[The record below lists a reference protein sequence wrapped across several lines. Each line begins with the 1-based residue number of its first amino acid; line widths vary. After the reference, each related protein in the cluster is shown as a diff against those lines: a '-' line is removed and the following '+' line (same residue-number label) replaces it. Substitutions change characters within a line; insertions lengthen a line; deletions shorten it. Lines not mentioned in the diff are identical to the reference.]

1 MNANT
6 GIDWA
11 GVSEVVRPHSLVP
24 KRVHLVKQ
32 CHQWVVK
39 SCQNTPMELN
49 NETLNVALKDAAS
62 LVLLR
67 ERAVGLDDP
76 SLEVFLLKRHSA
88 SKVLGGAY
96 VFPGGKLD
104 AQDLS
109 AMPRGLVD
117 QDGDVLHAQLAEQ
130 TTSQALGVALFVAAL
145 REAYEECGVL
155 WIKSQDGLERVRPW
169 VKTKDDLRA
178 LTKSGVDF
186 LAALERLQLQLDTQ
200 ALVPWSRWITPQRP
214 TVSTQRFDA
223 RFFLGLLPELEEAA
237 HDQIETT
244 HSAWFTPQEALQA
257 YVRGDI
263 ELAAPQIMC
272 LLELKQFKSAR
283 AAWTAAKHAQPLFI
297 EPQSLDDH
305 GRRGVCFPG
314 DELHPVKV
322 KALSGPTRLW
332 FSNGQFQPE
341 SGLDSLTTHY

>member
-1 MNANT
+1 
-6 GIDWA
+6 
-11 GVSEVVRPHSLVP
+11 
-24 KRVHLVKQ
+24 
-32 CHQWVVK
+32 
-39 SCQNTPMELN
+39 
-49 NETLNVALKDAAS
+49 
-62 LVLLR
+62 
-67 ERAVGLDDP
+67 
-76 SLEVFLLKRHSA
+76 
-88 SKVLGGAY
+88 
-96 VFPGGKLD
+96 
-104 AQDLS
+104 
-109 AMPRGLVD
+109 
-117 QDGDVLHAQLAEQ
+117 
-130 TTSQALGVALFVAAL
+130 
-145 REAYEECGVL
+145 
-155 WIKSQDGLERVRPW
+155 
-169 VKTKDDLRA
+169 
-178 LTKSGVDF
+178 VDF

-244 HSAWFTPQEALQA
+244 HSAWFTPHEALQA
-257 YVRGDI
+257 YVRGEI

-283 AAWTAAKHAQPLFI
+283 AAWNAAKHTRPLFI
-297 EPQSLDDH
+297 EPHSLDDH

-341 SGLDSLTTHY
+341 AGLDSLTTHY